1 MKRLS
6 TSIFR
11 NCMFVSALTSVAAIV
26 LFISLFYENYRTEVY
41 NNLKNEAEVLK
52 SVADYGG
59 QAEILKVESDHRITL
74 IASDGNVSFDN
85 VANISTLENHCGLE
99 EFSEAVESG
108 LGVAERQSDILD
120 KKELYVAVKLQNG
133 SVLRVSDDKPTVTGL
148 IYDIWWIM
156 LGIFAVELLLSFLIT
171 LKISKKVIAPINNIN
186 FENPEDSE
194 VYEELNPLISR
205 INEQNLQITKQLQ
218 DLKAEHDN
226 QDAMR
231 RDFTAN
237 VSHELKTPLTSI
249 SGYAELIKTGIA
261 KDNDIERF
269 AGKIYDE
276 SQRLI
281 TLVGDI
287 IKLSQLDGKDIPV
300 EFCKVNLYSICE
312 SVVSQL
318 EMSAQKKNVS
328 INLKGDK
335 VELYTAGK
343 IVEEIIFNLCDNA
356 VKYNKQDGRVDIKI
370 RQCVDGV
377 ELSVKDTGIG
387 IDKNELEHVFERF
400 YRVDKSHSKE
410 IGGTGL
416 GLSIVKHGVRFLG
429 ASITI
434 ESELDKGTV
443 IRIVF

>member
-11 NCMFVSALTSVAAIV
+11 NCMLVSALASVAVIV
-26 LFISLFYENYRTEVY
+26 LFMTLFYKSYYDENY

-59 QAEILKVESDHRITL
+59 AYEIYKVESDHRITL
-74 IASDGNVSFDN
+74 IDEDGYVLHDNRVNFTEQDHSDREEFIE
-85 VANISTLENHCGLE
+85 ALENGIGDAQRK
-99 EFSEAVESG
+99 SES
-108 LGVAERQSDILD
+108 ID
-120 KKELYVAVKLQNG
+120 KKLLYIAVKLENG
-133 SVLRVSDDKPTVTGL
+133 GVLRVADAPPTFGGL
-148 IYDIWWIM
+148 MGDIWWIM
-156 LGIFAVELLLSFLIT
+156 LMIFAVETVISFFVA
-171 LKISKKVIAPINNIN
+171 LKISKNVTKPINDIN
-186 FENPEDSE
+186 LENPDTAEI
-194 VYEELNPLISR
+194 YEELSPLLTKIDQ
-205 INEQNLQITKQLQ
+205 QNKQIHKQLK
-218 DLKAEHDN
+218 DIRLEHDN

-261 KDNDIERF
+261 KNDDVVRF

-276 SQRLI
+276 SQRLV

-287 IKLSQLDGKDIPV
+287 IKLSQLDGKDIQV
-300 EFCKVNLYSICE
+300 EYAKVDLYALCE

-318 EMSAQKKNVS
+318 ELSAQKKNITIS
-328 INLKGDK
+328 LKGDR
-335 VELYTAGK
+335 VELNTAVK
-343 IVEEIIFNLCDNA
+343 VVEEIIFNICDNA
-356 VKYNKQDGRVDIKI
+356 IKYNKPGGTVDIKV

-387 IDKNELEHVFERF
+387 IDPDELEHVFERF

-416 GLSIVKHGVRFLG
+416 GLSIVKHGVKFLG
-429 ASITI
+429 ASLTM
-434 ESELDKGTV
+434 ESEVGKGTV